1 MPSIEKSKKTSMD
14 ELDRM
19 SVTQFKQTQKAPICV
34 VVDNLRSLQNIGSI
48 FRTSDAF
55 RIEKIYLCGISGVP
69 PNKEI
74 EKTALGST
82 HSVNFQYFESVIEL
96 IKHLKNEG
104 WKIISIEQTSDS
116 KYLQD
121 FEPIQTE
128 KYALVFGNEVFG
140 VSQEFLDASD
150 TVIEIPQFG
159 TKHSFNV
166 STSAGIVL
174 WDFYSKNNLYRF

>member
-1 MPSIEKSKKTSMD
+1 MPSKDKSTKTSMD

-19 SVTQFKQTQKAPICV
+19 SVSQFKQTKKAPICV

-55 RIEKIYLCGISGVP
+55 RIEMIFLCGISGVP

-82 HSVNFQYFESVIEL
+82 QSVNFEYYESAIDLV
-96 IKHLKNEG
+96 KHLKKEN

-116 KYLQD
+116 KFLQD
-121 FEPIQTE
+121 FEPNLID

-140 VSQEFLDASD
+140 VTQEFLDASD
-150 TVIEIPQFG
+150 TILEIPQFG

-166 STSAGIVL
+166 STTAGIVL
-174 WDFYSKNNLYRF
+174 WDFYSKNNLYCF